1 MTSSS
6 VLLSRRQ
13 VKSVSVVCPK
23 GMSLFAKT
31 GNYKFFEWL
40 NCKENTDS
48 DASLLSLV
56 SLVFQGRNPLGK
68 LVGN

>member
-1 MTSSS
+1 
-6 VLLSRRQ
+6 
-13 VKSVSVVCPK
+13 
-23 GMSLFAKT
+23 MSLFAKT

-56 SLVFQGRNPLGK
+56 SLVFQGCNPLGE